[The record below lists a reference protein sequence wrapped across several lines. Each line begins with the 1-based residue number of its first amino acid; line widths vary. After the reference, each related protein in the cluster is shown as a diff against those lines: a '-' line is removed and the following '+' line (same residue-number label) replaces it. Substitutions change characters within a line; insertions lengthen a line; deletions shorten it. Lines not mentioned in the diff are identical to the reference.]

1 MPGRRSRCCSGADRC
16 EPLKLV
22 GFPFGIFDDVTY
34 EEWSLVLDPGNIL
47 VFHSDGLS
55 EASDPEGRFFGTER
69 LASLLKANAALPPGE
84 IADRLLGEVNE
95 FTHGAP
101 VQDDRTLVVMKV
113 R

>member
-1 MPGRRSRCCSGADRC
+1 MG
-16 EPLKLV
+16 
-22 GFPFGIFDDVTY
+22 Y
-34 EEWSLVLDPGNIL
+34 
-47 VFHSDGLS
+47 GLS
-55 EASDPEGRFFGTER
+55 EASDPDGRFFGTER
-69 LASLLKANAALPPGE
+69 LAALLKANASLPPGE